1 LQALFIAKAVSF
13 YLFIMFKKIFLII
26 PLSIGFL
33 LGYFGMSFFG
43 EDLFMKG
50 EVLSQEYY
58 IAGDG
63 SLTRDASAISVNT
76 PSPTSTPAPKPTE
89 TPSPTPSPAPVPT
102 ETPIPQ
108 PIISSEEIHG
118 FIERFAGQYGV
129 DPNVL
134 RHLAVCE
141 SGFNPL
147 ATNLNYVGLYQF
159 SPNTWIKY
167 RQLMGEDAGIDLR
180 FNAEEAVQTAA
191 YAYSLNHDS
200 IWPNCAP

>member
-1 LQALFIAKAVSF
+1 
-13 YLFIMFKKIFLII
+13 MFKKILLII
-26 PLSIGFL
+26 PLLIGFL

-43 EDLFMKG
+43 EDVFLKG
-50 EVLSQEYY
+50 EVLSEYVV
-58 IAGDG
+58 AEDG
-63 SLTRDASAISVNT
+63 SLTLASSD
-76 PSPTSTPAPKPTE
+76 STI
-89 TPSPTPSPAPVPT
+89 TPSPTPSPTPEPT
-102 ETPIPQ
+102 KTPKPTPSPTPSPTPIPQ
-108 PIISSEEIHG
+108 SVFSSEEIHG

-147 ATNLNYVGLYQF
+147 ATKLNYVGLFQF

-167 RQLMGEDAGIDLR
+167 RQLMGEDVDIDLR
-180 FNAEEAVQTAA
+180 LNAEEAVQTAA

-200 IWPNCAP
+200 IWRNCAP

>member
-1 LQALFIAKAVSF
+1 
-13 YLFIMFKKIFLII
+13 MFKKIFLVI
-26 PLSIGFL
+26 PLLVGFL
-33 LGYFGMSFFG
+33 LGYFGMSFWGKDVF
-43 EDLFMKG
+43 LKG
-50 EVLSQEYY
+50 EVLSEYY
-58 IAGDG
+58 VAGDG
-63 SLTRDASAISVNT
+63 SLTHDASAVVTAASSPT
-76 PSPTSTPAPKPTE
+76 PSPTPEPTE
-89 TPSPTPSPAPVPT
+89 TPSPTPVPT

-108 PIISSEEIHG
+108 PLFSSEEIHG

-147 ATNLNYVGLYQF
+147 AANLNYAGLFQF

-167 RQLMGEDAGIDLR
+167 RQLMGEDVDISLR
-180 FNAEEAVQTAA
+180 LNAEEAVQTAA
-191 YAYSLNHDS
+191 YAYSLGNDS

>member
-1 LQALFIAKAVSF
+1 
-13 YLFIMFKKIFLII
+13 MFKKIFFII
-26 PLSIGFL
+26 PLLVGFL
-33 LGYFGMSFFG
+33 IGYFGMRFWGQNVF
-43 EDLFMKG
+43 LKG

-63 SLTRDASAISVNT
+63 SLTHDASVVVGTPT
-76 PSPTSTPAPKPTE
+76 PSPIPEPTETPKPIPSS
-89 TPSPTPSPAPVPT
+89 TPSPTP
-102 ETPIPQ
+102 IPQ
-108 PIISSEEIHG
+108 PVFSPEEIHG
-118 FIERFAGQYGV
+118 FIERFAGQYSV

-147 ATNLNYVGLYQF
+147 AEKLNYVGLFQF

-167 RQLMGEDAGIDLR
+167 RELMGEDVDVGLR
-180 FNAEEAVQTAA
+180 ANAEEAVQTAA
-191 YAYSLNHDS
+191 YAYSLGHAS

>member
-1 LQALFIAKAVSF
+1 
-13 YLFIMFKKIFLII
+13 MFRKIFLVA
-26 PLSIGFL
+26 PLLMGFL

-43 EDLFMKG
+43 EDFFLKG
-50 EVLSQEYY
+50 EVLSEYY
-58 IAGDG
+58 VAGDG
-63 SLTRDASAISVNT
+63 SLTHDSSLVM
-76 PSPTSTPAPKPTE
+76 
-89 TPSPTPSPAPVPT
+89 TPSPTPSPTSEPT
-102 ETPIPQ
+102 QTPKPTSTPSPSPTPIQQ
-108 PIISSEEIHG
+108 PVFSSEEIHG

-147 ATNLNYVGLYQF
+147 AIKLNYAGLFQF

-167 RQLMGEDAGIDLR
+167 RLLMGEDTDIDLR
-180 FNAEEAVQTAA
+180 LNAEEAVQTAA
-191 YAYSLNHDS
+191 YAYSIGHAS

>member
-1 LQALFIAKAVSF
+1 MFI
-13 YLFIMFKKIFLII
+13 
-26 PLSIGFL
+26 
-33 LGYFGMSFFG
+33 
-43 EDLFMKG
+43 KG
-50 EVLSQEYY
+50 EVLSEYY
-58 IAGDG
+58 VAGDG
-63 SLTRDASAISVNT
+63 SFTDDPSLEMT
-76 PSPTSTPAPKPTE
+76 PSPTSSPTPEPTE
-89 TPSPTPSPAPVPT
+89 TPSPTPVPT

-108 PIISSEEIHG
+108 PVFSSEEIHG

-147 ATNLNYVGLYQF
+147 AANLNYAGLFQF

-167 RQLMGEDAGIDLR
+167 RQLMGEDADIDLR
-180 FNAEEAVQTAA
+180 LNAEESVQTAA
-191 YAYSLNHDS
+191 YAYSIGNDG

>member
-1 LQALFIAKAVSF
+1 VKTFSG
-13 YLFIMFKKIFLII
+13 IFLIFSF
-26 PLSIGFL
+26 LSGFL
-33 LGYFGMSFFG
+33 LGYFNMYFWG
-43 EDLFMKG
+43 EEMFLKG
-50 EVLSQEYY
+50 EVLSEYY
-58 IAGDG
+58 VAEDG
-63 SLTRDASAISVNT
+63 SLTHDVSAVATAAPSPT
-76 PSPTSTPAPKPTE
+76 PSPIPEPTE
-89 TPSPTPSPAPVPT
+89 TPSPTPVPT

-108 PIISSEEIHG
+108 PLFSSEEIHG

-147 ATNLNYVGLYQF
+147 AANLNYAGLFQF

-167 RQLMGEDAGIDLR
+167 RQLMGEDVDTSLR

-191 YAYSLNHDS
+191 YAYSLGHAG